1 MKGKSETTDRHR
13 YAPGIEGHEDSHR
26 GETERR
32 RDSNAAT
39 KMDDDRRIV
48 IRHGA
53 AMRETGMRWKG
64 TRGDG
69 LSAC

>member
-1 MKGKSETTDRHR
+1 VRPQTDTDTHL
-13 YAPGIEGHEDSHR
+13 ASKDTKIATG
-26 GETERR
+26 ERR